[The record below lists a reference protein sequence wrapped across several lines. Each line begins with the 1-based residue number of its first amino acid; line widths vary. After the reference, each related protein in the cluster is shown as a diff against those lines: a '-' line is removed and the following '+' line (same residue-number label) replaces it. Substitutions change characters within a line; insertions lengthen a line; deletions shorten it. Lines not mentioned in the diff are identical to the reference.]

1 MQFALGAGTLFTDRL
16 SENSEYI
23 NTLTAQCVDA
33 YSHSMRMYMEKLS
46 MQELL
51 CEEQDK
57 PFDPSTIPLSIDPR
71 LTAIVEGMFERCLA
85 EQQYKQAMGIALES
99 IRLDLVEKVVLSSDR
114 EKEMLQYCYD
124 CCMKLVNNRSFKFK
138 ILQLLVTLFKKA
150 NTPDYMNMCRC
161 LVFLGRASEISDI
174 FTLLLGEDERKT
186 LLVFQIG
193 FELVDTATQQFRWK
207 VKESLPEPPKENV
220 VTSYDQNLVKI
231 HNILSGELTV
241 KLYLEFLIRNNNTD
255 LGILN
260 KIKSLFEAR
269 ISILHTATIVANSI
283 MHCGTTKDTF
293 LRENLEWLSR
303 AIAWSKFTTTAG
315 LGVIHKGHISEAFA
329 VLDPYLPK
337 QGVESSPYTEGGSLF
352 ALGLIHSNQGNPKII
367 SYLLQQLRN
376 LDLLYLQK
384 GNNNPVPGS
393 LDPEKKKEVVQHGAA
408 LGLGLAAMGTANQE
422 VFEELKHLCFT
433 PKAAVA
439 GEACGIAMGLIMLGT
454 PTPNASELLNF
465 AHQTQHE
472 KVIRALGLGLGFT
485 MYGLEEKAD
494 TMIESLT
501 GDKDPVLR
509 YSGQFTI
516 ALAYCGTAN
525 NSAIRKLLH
534 VAVSD
539 VSDDVRRAAVI
550 SLGFVLFRQPEQVP
564 RLVSLLAESYNPH
577 VRYGAALA
585 LGIACASTGMKE
597 AITLLEPL
605 SKDAVPFVRQGAFL
619 GLAMVLLQISEQAEP
634 KVKATRQLFFD
645 VIGDK
650 HQATMAKL
658 GAILGMGILDAG
670 GRNQT
675 IALSSPS
682 GHLNLSAIIGLV
694 IFVQYWYWYPFL
706 NFFSLVLSPTAVI
719 GVNRNLE
726 MPLYKIK
733 SNAKPSLFAHPPQLK
748 EPKEKVLKALP
759 TALLSVTKKQQIR
772 DSKKRKAD
780 KDGHQ
785 SLLMETEK
793 DEKLEEHEKAQS
805 AAKSET
811 KTESEMKPEPESTF
825 ELLNNPARVTRNQFP
840 FISFDVDPRYT
851 PIIEG
856 VTGVILLQDNK
867 PEEEEALLPGSSMA
881 GQDEEEEPEIP
892 EPFEFLG

>member
-1 MQFALGAGTLFTDRL
+1 
-16 SENSEYI
+16 
-23 NTLTAQCVDA
+23 
-33 YSHSMRMYMEKLS
+33 
-46 MQELL
+46 
-51 CEEQDK
+51 
-57 PFDPSTIPLSIDPR
+57 
-71 LTAIVEGMFERCLA
+71 
-85 EQQYKQAMGIALES
+85 
-99 IRLDLVEKVVLSSDR
+99 
-114 EKEMLQYCYD
+114 
-124 CCMKLVNNRSFKFK
+124 
-138 ILQLLVTLFKKA
+138 
-150 NTPDYMNMCRC
+150 
-161 LVFLGRASEISDI
+161 
-174 FTLLLGEDERKT
+174 
-186 LLVFQIG
+186 
-193 FELVDTATQQFRWK
+193 
-207 VKESLPEPPKENV
+207 
-220 VTSYDQNLVKI
+220 
-231 HNILSGELTV
+231 
-241 KLYLEFLIRNNNTD
+241 
-255 LGILN
+255 
-260 KIKSLFEAR
+260 
-269 ISILHTATIVANSI
+269 

-439 GEACGIAMGLIMLGT
+439 GEACGIAMGLIMLGK
-454 PTPNASELLNF
+454 PTTSASELLNF

-585 LGIACASTGMKE
+585 LGIACASTGMKD
-597 AITLLEPL
+597 AIALLEPL
-605 SKDAVPFVRQGAFL
+605 SKDSVPFVRQGAFL

-694 IFVQYWYWYPFL
+694 IFIQYWYWYPFL
-706 NFFSLVLSPTAVI
+706 NCFSLVLSPTAVI
-719 GVNRNLE
+719 GINRNLE

-785 SLLMETEK
+785 SVLMDTEK
-793 DEKLEEHEKAQS
+793 DEKSEEQEKAQS
-805 AAKSET
+805 ATKLET
-811 KTESEMKPEPESTF
+811 KTETEKKPEPEPEPQPEPTF